1 MQTTCTHLD
10 TAATRRS
17 SLTPIDLIATPRL
30 VTRPQLLNV
39 PVPVHRRLAQI
50 DKREFLK
57 PDSTID
63 VLFWKGKA
71 IDVQIPSV
79 VILQVT
85 EAAPG
90 AKGNTAGGRTEKPVT
105 LETGATLMVPMFIE
119 EGEMVRVDTDEKKYL
134 GRSNE

>member
-1 MQTTCTHLD
+1 MRAHNRLYRDTPHLRRQQTRL
-10 TAATRRS
+10 A
-17 SLTPIDLIATPRL
+17 SLPCLPLCLMLHAPFCRC
-30 VTRPQLLNV
+30 R
-39 PVPVHRRLAQI
+39 AQI
-50 DKREFLK
+50 DKRDFLK

-63 VLFWKGKA
+63 VLFWNGKA
-71 IDVQIPSV
+71 IDVQVPSV
-79 VILQVT
+79 VILKVT

-105 LETGATLMVPMFIE
+105 LETGASLMVPMFIE